1 MKCLRE
7 YVKRYTDLPFLV
19 ILEPAGDG
27 SYLYGR
33 FLRASDV
40 PELRDKVGQYPEWK
54 TVVIQKD
61 GTLAVPY
68 GSIGFRWDDSGKWNL
83 QLRGITAA
91 GEADINPV
99 LSVMELGSYEKV
111 PVKFV
116 AMDFDIK
123 SLVREVPAVKVGG
136 RYVTTVF
143 DLLAAHLGVKR
154 GDLGGDYPTDYNDP
168 KPFTPAWQESI
179 TGVSRDLVIQIA
191 RGFMDTAIYS
201 RPVYGKP
208 SDPPFFGDEN
218 TPCGGRAMIFVGP
231 GINHWY
237 LYPLPVATE
246 SRTVSVAAVYNGTH
260 IAFLLSW
267 SDATEDVPKAGGL
280 DVFPDAAAIQFP
292 VSRAQLPYICM
303 GTVDNPVNIIYWK
316 AGVGVENMVAGA
328 GYGLNPQQREALG
341 LQATPTSPVEPLPAP
356 AQVVQAYATYGGS
369 KWYVIL
375 IRPLGSVHPLM
386 TSLAEDFSVA
396 FAVWDGARGE
406 RGGLKATSGWVQF
419 RLEKVAT
426 PVATVTQTIAPQPTA
441 VTQTVTTTVTTV
453 VETTPTWA
461 WAVIGVLVALLAVA
475 AGLALRRSSQRS

>member
-1 MKCLRE
+1 MKRLH
-7 YVKRYTDLPFLV
+7 TLPGIALV
-19 ILEPAGDG
+19 IAVVLATLGIVVVTAQEPVVVV
-27 SYLYGR
+27 R
-33 FLRASDV
+33 FINGNIPLNPTAPTWPKPVDV
-40 PELRDKVGQYPEWK
+40 PLTSQ
-54 TVVIQKD
+54 
-61 GTLAVPY
+61 TLV
-68 GSIGFRWDDSGKWNL
+68 
-83 QLRGITAA
+83 
-91 GEADINPV
+91 
-99 LSVMELGSYEKV
+99 
-111 PVKFV
+111 
-116 AMDFDIK
+116 
-123 SLVREVPAVKVGG
+123 
-136 RYVTTVF
+136 
-143 DLLAAHLGVKR
+143 
-154 GDLGGDYPTDYNDP
+154 
-168 KPFTPAWQESI
+168 
-179 TGVSRDLVIQIA
+179 
-191 RGFMDTAIYS
+191 
-201 RPVYGKP
+201 
-208 SDPPFFGDEN
+208 
-218 TPCGGRAMIFVGP
+218 
-231 GINHWY
+231 
-237 LYPLPVATE
+237 YPLPVATE

-419 RLEKVAT
+419 RLEKVAA

-461 WAVIGVLVALLAVA
+461 WAVIGVLVALLAVV